1 MYAEQ
6 HCDRGQEKLTP
17 PFSILVTKQVTE
29 RLVILMR
36 SCVFIWIYR
45 KHKQQ
50 RSRKARHSASTWLE
64 QRQAVLTRVT
74 GTL

>member
-1 MYAEQ
+1 MLSSTGASWEADPTLQ
-6 HCDRGQEKLTP
+6 LSNDQV
-17 PFSILVTKQVTE
+17 VTD
-29 RLVILMR
+29 RLVILMKP
-36 SCVFIWIYR
+36 SVFIWIYR

-64 QRQAVLTRVT
+64 QRQARVLTRVT